1 VPEVT
6 VGLVSGYLAV
16 PAQSPGPWP
25 GVVVIHEIFGVN
37 RDIRAHADHLAA
49 LGYLALAPDLYAGKS
64 WVRCVR
70 SAVSQLHAGSG
81 PAFDAIDQSRRWLTA
96 RDDCTGK
103 TGVIGFCLGG
113 GFALLCA
120 PRGEFSAAA
129 VNYGEVP
136 ADAERVL
143 AGSCP
148 MVASYGAKDPM
159 GVGPPQRLA
168 EALTALS
175 VPHDVEVYP
184 GAGHSFMSPK
194 PAALAPLVRLA
205 RLEYQPFAAEDA
217 WRRISA
223 FFGEYLREASGGAAG
238 PAEGDPA

>member
-1 VPEVT
+1 MPDMT
-6 VGLVSGYLAV
+6 VGSTAAYLAV
-16 PAQSPGPWP
+16 PHGSEGPWP
-25 GVVVIHEIFGVN
+25 GVVVIHEAFGLN
-37 RDIRAHADHLAA
+37 ADTRAHADRLAA
-49 LGYLALAPDLYAGKS
+49 LGYLALAPDLLDGKL
-64 WVRCVR
+64 WLRCVR
-70 SAVSQLHAGSG
+70 SMIRQLRAGSG
-81 PAFDAIDQSRRWLTA
+81 PAFEVLDACRGWLAA
-96 RDDCTGK
+96 REDCTGT

-120 PRGEFSAAA
+120 PRGEFSAAS

-136 ADAERVL
+136 ADAARVL

-148 MVASYGAKDPM
+148 VVASYGAKDPM

-175 VPHDVEVYP
+175 IPHDVEVYP

-194 PAALAPLVRLA
+194 PAALGPLVRLM
-205 RLEYQPFAAEDA
+205 RVDYQPFAADDA

-223 FFGEYLREASGGAAG
+223 FFGEHLHEAPASDG
-238 PAEGDPA
+238 P

>member
-1 VPEVT
+1 MPDVT
-6 VGLVSGYLAV
+6 VGLTPGYLAV
-16 PAQSPGPWP
+16 PAGSPGPWP
-25 GVVVIHEIFGVN
+25 GVVVIHEVFGLN
-37 RDIRAHADHLAA
+37 RDIRGHADRLAA
-49 LGYLALAPDLYAGKS
+49 LGYLALAPDLYGGRP

-70 SAVSQLHAGSG
+70 SAIRQLHAGTG
-81 PAFDAIDQSRRWLTA
+81 PAFDALEESRRWLA
-96 RDDCTGK
+96 ERPDCTGK

-148 MVASYGAKDPM
+148 VVASYGSRDPM
-159 GVGPPQRLA
+159 GAGPPQRLA
-168 EALTALS
+168 EALTSLD
-175 VPHDVEVYP
+175 VPHDVHVYP

-194 PAALAPLVRLA
+194 SAPLAPLVRLA
-205 RLEYQPFAAEDA
+205 RLDYQPYAAEDA
-217 WRRISA
+217 WQRISA
-223 FFGEYLREASGGAAG
+223 FFGQYLR
-238 PAEGDPA
+238 

>member
-6 VGLVSGYLAV
+6 VGATTGYLAV
-16 PAQSPGPWP
+16 PAASAQPEGPWP
-25 GVVVIHEIFGVN
+25 GVVVIHEVYGLN
-37 RDIRAHADHLAA
+37 GDIRGHADRLAA
-49 LGYLALAPDLYAGKS
+49 FGYLALAPDLYGGKA

-70 SAVSQLHAGSG
+70 SAIRQLHAGSG
-81 PAFDAIDQSRRWLTA
+81 PAFDALDQSRRWLAA
-96 RDDCTGK
+96 REDCTGR

-136 ADAERVL
+136 ADAERIL

-148 MVASYGAKDPM
+148 VVASYGSRDPM
-159 GVGPPQRLA
+159 GAGPPQRLA

-175 VPHDVEVYP
+175 VPHDVHVYP

-194 PAALAPLVRLA
+194 PATLAPLAKLV
-205 RLEYQPFAAEDA
+205 RLEYEPYAAEDA
-217 WRRISA
+217 WQRISA
-223 FFGEYLREASGGAAG
+223 FFGEYLR
-238 PAEGDPA
+238 